1 MIKTSLTTLG
11 MIPWEWSLAPWSYNQ
26 KTAIIPESQETPECP
41 FNQPQTSKRP
51 LKPVVDELSKSSL
64 SCKNTFLKE
73 FFFFFLILQ
82 QIRWKK
88 IRRTWQSFSKY
99 IHYHSPVADSQL
111 VVKLLKNRVSTLE
124 EQLIDKN
131 AIIDF
136 LLKEK
141 K

>member
-11 MIPWEWSLAPWSYNQ
+11 MIPWERSLAPWSYNQ

-73 FFFFFLILQ
+73 FFFFLILQ
-82 QIRWKK
+82 QIR
-88 IRRTWQSFSKY
+88 
-99 IHYHSPVADSQL
+99 
-111 VVKLLKNRVSTLE
+111 
-124 EQLIDKN
+124 
-131 AIIDF
+131 
-136 LLKEK
+136 
-141 K
+141 